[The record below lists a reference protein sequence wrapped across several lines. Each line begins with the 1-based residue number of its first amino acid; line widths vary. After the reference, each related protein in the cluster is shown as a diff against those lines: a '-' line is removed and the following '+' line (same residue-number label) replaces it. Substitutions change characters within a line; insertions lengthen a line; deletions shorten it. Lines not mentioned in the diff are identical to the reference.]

1 MIGADI
7 EDFPI
12 IIGKG
17 EAVQEFENKV
27 ERIYDLLEKVQQ
39 IQEVFTEV
47 ENKNCCR

>member
-12 IIGKG
+12 KIGKG

-27 ERIYDLLEKVQQ
+27 E
-39 IQEVFTEV
+39 
-47 ENKNCCR
+47 KNIRFIRESAADTGGVYRSGK